1 MARIIFY
8 LFLFTNQH
16 HLIKGTKITFN
27 MSTSGAKSVLMAFM
41 ILLFGMGCAKQMPE
55 PKSQPEQKWIV
66 STVAGDGTASF
77 TNGPGASANFHFPFD
92 VVVNAEGVIYV
103 TDVQNHCI
111 RRIADGVVSTFAGGA
126 FGIQNGSG
134 LSAQFK
140 YPFSITM
147 DAAGNIY
154 TTDVSDSRIRK
165 INTAAEVSTYAG
177 SGEEGFADGDVDSAR
192 FGEEASIVADALGN
206 VYVAD
211 PQNNRIRKITISGK
225 VFTIAGSGAE
235 GFREG
240 IGKMAQFNFPD
251 GIALDKMGNIYVA
264 DAGNYRIRKITSEGL
279 VTTYAGSDKSG
290 FVDGMAGAARFNYPT
305 DIVADSLGNLYVLD
319 VDRIRKIA
327 PDGVVSTIAGNGNGF
342 MDGVGGIAKFFT
354 PAGIGIDVR
363 GNIYVADTDNNRIRK
378 LSLE

>member
-1 MARIIFY
+1 MP
-8 LFLFTNQH
+8 N
-16 HLIKGTKITFN
+16 
-27 MSTSGAKSVLMAFM
+27 SGAKRVLMAFIM
-41 ILLFGMGCAKQMPE
+41 LALGMGCAKQMPE
-55 PKSQPEQKWIV
+55 QNPQPEQKWLV
-66 STVAGDGTASF
+66 STVAGDGIASF
-77 TNGPGASANFHFPFD
+77 TNGPAASANFHFPFD

-111 RRIADGVVSTFAGGA
+111 RKIAEGEVSTFAGGV
-126 FGIQNGSG
+126 FGIQSGTG

-165 INTAAEVSTYAG
+165 INTAAEVTTYAG
-177 SGEEGFADGDVDSAR
+177 IGEEGFADGDADSAR
-192 FGEEASIVADALGN
+192 FGDEASITADALGN

-211 PQNNRIRKITISGK
+211 PQNNRIRKITSSGK
-225 VFTIAGSGAE
+225 VITIAGSGTA

-240 IGKMAQFNFPD
+240 IGGMAQFNFPE

-264 DAGNYRIRKITSEGL
+264 DAANYRIRKITPAGL
-279 VTTYAGSDKSG
+279 VTTYAGSDKPG

-305 DIVADSLGNLYVLD
+305 DIVTDNMGNLYVLD
-319 VDRIRKIA
+319 VDRIREIS

-342 MDGVGGIAKFFT
+342 MDGDGGVAKFFT
-354 PAGIGIDVR
+354 PAGMGIDAR
-363 GNIYVADTDNNRIRK
+363 GNIYIADTDNNRIRK
-378 LSLE
+378 MSLE